1 VEFYSPKK
9 VFDPEVLAPGFLAG
23 IRKNLRQSETALD
36 AYLAVLEKSTMTQCK
51 FMREAYQRLSEES
64 VRRLE

>member
-1 VEFYSPKK
+1 
-9 VFDPEVLAPGFLAG
+9 LAG